1 MVAHFMGVLGHFGN
15 ELDIGGQTAFD
26 SFLDELLMFGEI
38 VPSGGRAGEG
48 DDELVMGEDDLF
60 VRDSAHECGVFDR
73 GEVDTGEEE
82 VEGVFLGVGDRLLD
96 GGRVRFLDGGRVSLY
111 LLDFDGGF
119 LNDGRGDFD
128 LLDLNDRGR
137 VMYGGRGNL
146 YLLDLGGGR
155 LLNGVR
161 LGEVVFDLDGRE
173 CDRLLNDRGGGN
185 LYLIDLNDR
194 GRLLDEGGVIIYLLL
209 LNEGGRD
216 SPCASFIVDGI
227 CDTILIVGVSN
238 IGGGDR
244 GGDRGSGREREVSP
258 LRGEE
263 ITFLFEGAGDG
274 DESDLKTLTPLWVFG
289 V

>member
-26 SFLDELLMFGEI
+26 SFLDELLMFGEV

-96 GGRVRFLDGGRVSLY
+96 GGRVSLY

-146 YLLDLGGGR
+146 YLLDL
-155 LLNGVR
+155 
-161 LGEVVFDLDGRE
+161 
-173 CDRLLNDRGGGN
+173 NDRGW
-185 LYLIDLNDR
+185 
-194 GRLLDEGGVIIYLLL
+194 LLDEGGVIIYLLL

-216 SPCASFIVDGI
+216 SPCASFIVDGV
-227 CDTILIVGVSN
+227 CDTFFIVGVSN
-238 IGGGDR
+238 IG